1 MAVQQADVLAAGA
14 EFDVAGA
21 QVAGDERSVADGG
34 GAWEIMTGARM
45 PEGLDSVVPV
55 ERIEVLARNGEGRPA
70 RIRLAAEVRPGD
82 NVRLR
87 GQDVESGTT
96 VLRAGTVV
104 DSAAVMVLSSLG
116 VDRVAVRR
124 RRTPG
129 GAGPEP
135 VAAQR
140 EAFRARIE
148 ADRVR
153 AAPR

>member
-1 MAVQQADVLAAGA
+1 
-14 EFDVAGA
+14 
-21 QVAGDERSVADGG
+21 
-34 GAWEIMTGARM
+34 AWEIMTGARM

-55 ERIEVLARNGEGRPA
+55 ERIEVIGRDDAGRPS
-70 RIRLAAEVRPGD
+70 RIRLAADVRPGD

-124 RRTPG
+124 RPKVAVLNTGRELVDDPERPLASG
-129 GAGPEP
+129 EIRNSNGPFLAAR
-135 VAAQR
+135 VAAAGAELVLR
-140 EAFRARIE
+140 ET
-148 ADRVR
+148 
-153 AAPR
+153 